1 MASSIND
8 NNPTTGSPT
17 TDSVRQNFTRA
28 KNEINGL
35 LRSSLDVV
43 TTLGSGTAY
52 VADFSNNVVK
62 AEGARIIVKAH
73 LANTGSAT
81 LNVDATGASTIKNL
95 DGSSLVAGQIG
106 GTSHYLDLI
115 YNSSNSTWV
124 LLNPVHHALA
134 IADVSGLQT
143 ALNGKLGTGDNAVSA
158 TTAANSTKWGNF
170 NVSQSATGTTSTTI
184 YFRT

>member
-8 NNPTTGSPT
+8 NNPVTGSPT
-17 TDSVRQNFTRA
+17 TDSVRKNFTRA
-28 KNEINGL
+28 KNEINTL
-35 LRSSLDVV
+35 LRSSLDVE
-43 TTLGSGTAY
+43 TTTGSGSAY
-52 VADFSNNVVK
+52 VANFSPSLTK

-73 LANTGSAT
+73 QANTASAT
-81 LNVDATGASTIKNL
+81 LNINATGSATIKNL
-95 DGSSLVAGQIG
+95 DGSSLSAGQIG

-115 YNSSNSTWV
+115 YNSSNDTWV

-158 TTAANSTKWGNF
+158 TTATNSTKWDNY
-170 NVSQSATGTTSTTI
+170 SLSTSATGTNNTTI

>member
-1 MASSIND
+1 MASQIND

-17 TDSVRQNFTRA
+17 TKSVRDNFTEA
-28 KNEINGL
+28 KNEINKL
-35 LRSSLDVV
+35 LRSSVDVV
-43 TTLGSGTAY
+43 TTLGSGSAY
-52 VADFSNNVVK
+52 TADFDINVVK
-62 AEGARIIVKAH
+62 AEGVRVIVKSH

-95 DGSSLVAGQIG
+95 DGSSLSAGQIG

-115 YNSSNSTWV
+115 YNSSNNTWV

-158 TTAANSTKWGNF
+158 TTATNSTQWGGF
-170 NVSQSATGTTSTTI
+170 NVSQSATGTDSTTI

>member
-1 MASSIND
+1 MASQIND
-8 NNPTTGSPT
+8 SNPTTGSPT
-17 TDSVRQNFTRA
+17 TQSVRDNFTEA
-28 KNEINGL
+28 KNEINGI

-43 TTLGSGTAY
+43 STTGSSTAY
-52 VADFSNNVVK
+52 SANFSNNVVK

-73 LANTGSAT
+73 TANTGSAT
-81 LNVDATGASTIKNL
+81 LNVDATGAATIKNL
-95 DGSSLVAGQIG
+95 DGSSLSSGQIG

-115 YNSSNSTWV
+115 YNSSNNTWV

-158 TTAANSTKWGNF
+158 TTATNATKWDNYS
-170 NVSQSATGTTSTTI
+170 VSTSATGTNSTTI

>member
-1 MASSIND
+1 MPSSIND
-8 NNPTTGSPT
+8 NNPVTGSPT
-17 TDSVRQNFTRA
+17 TDSVRVNFTRA

-35 LRSSLDVV
+35 LRSSLDIV
-43 TTLGSGTAY
+43 TTSGSGTAY
-52 VADFSNNVVK
+52 VADFSNNVAKV
-62 AEGARIIVKAH
+62 EGVRIIVKAH

-81 LNVDATGASTIKNL
+81 LNVDATGSATIKNL
-95 DGSSLVAGQIG
+95 DGSSLSAGQIG

-115 YNSSNSTWV
+115 YNSSNNTWV

-158 TTAANSTKWGNF
+158 TTATNSTKWGNY
-170 NVSQSATGTTSTTI
+170 NISTSATGTNTNTI